1 MKKIYTLVAAA
12 LVAVSASAQKFNVT
26 WNGEAV
32 AQGSTITIEAE
43 EDDYF
48 GDGTMVFVEAKSNPG
63 GDKGLFFDN
72 LTSGALNVSI
82 VATALEATLT
92 NYGLQM
98 CCGGNCMRAIAGV
111 INKNFNTDTDVMGGD
126 KKHIPFQYDV
136 DFNEKGNYGTVK
148 TKVEISAGGQTLS
161 FFVNFVYSEDA
172 SVNNATTSGYFRTF
186 DGGVSYSFAKNAKRV
201 LSIYSTDGK
210 LLQNNKLSQ
219 RGTVHFNSLPAG
231 VYILEVKEKG
241 RKTLSRK
248 VYIY

>member
-43 EDDYF
+43 EEDYF
-48 GDGTMVFVEAKSNPG
+48 GDGSMVFVEAKSNPAEG
-63 GDKGLFFDN
+63 KGLFFDN
-72 LTSGALNVSI
+72 LTSEALNVSI
-82 VATALEATLT
+82 VATTLEATPT
-92 NYGLQM
+92 SSYGLQM

-111 INKNFNTDTDVMGGD
+111 INKNFNTNDVTGN
-126 KKHIPFQYDV
+126 KTHIPFQYDV
-136 DFNEKGNYGTVK
+136 DFSEKGNYGTVK

-172 SVNNATTSGYFRTF
+172 SVNNTTTSGYFRTF

-201 LSIYSTDGK
+201 LSIYSADGK

-219 RGTVHFNSLPAG
+219 RGTVHFNFLPAG

-241 RKTLSRK
+241 NKTLSRK